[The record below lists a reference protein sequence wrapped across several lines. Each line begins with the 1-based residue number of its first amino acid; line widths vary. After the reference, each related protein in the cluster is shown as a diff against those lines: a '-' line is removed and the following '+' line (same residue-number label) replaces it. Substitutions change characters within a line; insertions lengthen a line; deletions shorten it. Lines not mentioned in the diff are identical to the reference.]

1 MQNNQNANHI
11 CCDVKN
17 CVYHDDKSCHCT
29 AEKVNIGPQH
39 ANTSADTIC
48 STFRPQA

>member
-1 MQNNQNANHI
+1 MQNEKFNSGI

-17 CVYHDDKSCHCT
+17 CVYHDKGCHCT

>member
-1 MQNNQNANHI
+1 MQNEKINSGI
-11 CCDVKN
+11 SCEVKN
-17 CVYHDDKSCHCT
+17 CVYHDKGCHCT

-39 ANTSADTIC
+39 ANTSADTVC

>member
-1 MQNNQNANHI
+1 MQNNQNTNSI
-11 CCDVKN
+11 CCNVEN
-17 CVYHDDKSCHCT
+17 CVYHDKSCTCT

-39 ANTSADTIC
+39 ANSSADTIC